1 MIITFLSDYGL
12 TDVFV
17 GVCHG
22 VIARVCPTARVI
34 DITHGVPRGNVRAG
48 ALMLRGA
55 LGYVPVGVHLAVVD
69 PGVGSE
75 RRAVAVRTADGR
87 QFVGPDNGLLSLC
100 FEAAG
105 GVAEV
110 VDIGHSPFAL
120 EPISATFHGRDIF
133 APVAARL
140 AAGSS
145 LSDAGQ
151 PIDPD
156 GLVRLE
162 LPRPRVEDGV
172 VVAHAVYLDRFGNVQ
187 LDASP
192 EVLDLRAGQAVAV
205 SVRGETWP
213 GFFGLTFAD
222 VPAGELVVYA
232 DSDGALAVAV
242 NQGSA
247 VDRLGLSVG
256 DELRIA
262 PV

>member
-22 VIARVCPTARVI
+22 VIARVCPPARVI
-34 DITHGVPRGNVRAG
+34 DISHGVPRGNVRAG

-69 PGVGSE
+69 PGVGGE

-100 FEAAG
+100 YEAGG
-105 GVAEV
+105 GVAEA

-145 LSDAGQ
+145 LSDAGE

-162 LPRPRVEDGV
+162 LPRPSVEDGV

-205 SVRGETWP
+205 SVRSETWP
-213 GFFGLTFAD
+213 GFFGRTFAD

-247 VDRLGLSVG
+247 VDRLGVSVG